1 MSASSSYGLPGDL
14 AACRNLLRGGSRT
27 FYAASL
33 LLPARVRDPAIAL
46 YAFCRLADDAVDLA
60 QELEAVEYPVANRT
74 LAATNPIAPSLAT
87 ASDRGAAKRALEGLH
102 ERLKSAYAGHPA
114 PFEADRA
121 FADVVKRF
129 AIPATLPLALL
140 EGFEWDTAGHR
151 YETIESLQAY
161 AVRVAGTVGAM
172 MALLMEVR
180 TPEALARACDLGI
193 GMQLTNI
200 ARDVGEDARAG
211 RLYLPLAWLREE
223 GVDPDAWLANPQ
235 PDPRISRVVAR
246 VLAVA
251 DEAYQR
257 ARDGIAALPA
267 DCRPGIEAAG
277 RLYAEIGRQVERDGL
292 DPVSRRAVVSGRRKL
307 QVALP
312 ALAAVVRRSGAAGAQ
327 PAIKAAQFLINAV
340 MAEPVRPRV
349 RQPGLMIN
357 PARGVWRWFVAMDDR
372 LGRAL
377 EMLERLEREER
388 TGLRTTSR
396 I

>member
-1 MSASSSYGLPGDL
+1 
-14 AACRNLLRGGSRT
+14 
-27 FYAASL
+27 
-33 LLPARVRDPAIAL
+33 
-46 YAFCRLADDAVDLA
+46 
-60 QELEAVEYPVANRT
+60 
-74 LAATNPIAPSLAT
+74 
-87 ASDRGAAKRALEGLH
+87 
-102 ERLKSAYAGHPA
+102 
-114 PFEADRA
+114 
-121 FADVVKRF
+121 
-129 AIPATLPLALL
+129 
-140 EGFEWDTAGHR
+140 
-151 YETIESLQAY
+151 
-161 AVRVAGTVGAM
+161 
-172 MALLMEVR
+172 
-180 TPEALARACDLGI
+180 
-193 GMQLTNI
+193 
-200 ARDVGEDARAG
+200 
-211 RLYLPLAWLREE
+211 LAWLREE